1 MVSQVSQDVYS
12 IVLSTSEKKYLEK
25 EGKVKWKYTN
35 TVAVPNIITGLRPYR
50 SATIPQKTDVNA
62 LPSINAEPS
71 TWNQATKHKFT

>member
-1 MVSQVSQDVYS
+1 MYS
-12 IVLSTSEKKYLEK
+12 TILPKSEKKNLE
-25 EGKVKWKYTN
+25 EGGKVKWKYTN

-71 TWNQATKHKFT
+71 T